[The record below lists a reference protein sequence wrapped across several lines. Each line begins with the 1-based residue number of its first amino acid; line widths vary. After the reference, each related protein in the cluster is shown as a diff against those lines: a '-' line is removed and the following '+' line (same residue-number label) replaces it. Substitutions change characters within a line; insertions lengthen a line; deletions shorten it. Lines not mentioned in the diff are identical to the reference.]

1 MKVGRITLMDPEP
14 VEGDERDPDEIKK
27 ELEKLD
33 PSEPRLKPI
42 TEDAKVT
49 GGQPAWQVRQ
59 YGDRDSYVSA
69 NPANGKVNYGVVVA
83 KSF

>member
-1 MKVGRITLMDPEP
+1 MPDEGPLPVPSTDQMADPTFWRHLSQSILKVGRITLMDPEP

-49 GGQPAWQVRQ
+49 GG
-59 YGDRDSYVSA
+59 GEC
-69 NPANGKVNYGVVVA
+69 
-83 KSF
+83 